1 MQRFLLFICCLH
13 VAKSSFVTAAP
24 RLQASPRRLLLPT
37 AGSRSLLPMQP
48 LMGAFDM
55 EAKPLPKISFV
66 SRLLHAIDRPDA
78 LRPIIA
84 AVLAV
89 TMLTAIPDA
98 ALAKGGGSGGGGGDG
113 GGGGSSYSS
122 SSYRYS
128 PSPPAEPPLPDRWRR
143 TLVRTPRPKGVES
156 YAPWYCW
163 NMPYRG
169 EEIEVLVSPYDRYI
183 PPVYDLG
190 RVEQVSTTSCE
201 FEAAR
206 LGSTYF
212 DRYYGNNL
220 VEEIATLAVF
230 VSVPIFFSVASP
242 SFARFSERTTALGNE
257 YQTKRAEPSGSG
269 PPLMASGKYLGE
281 TSESDG
287 VVQEA
292 STTLNFQAD
301 GRVTG
306 FGYDSED
313 GSFNI
318 VDGYWYGTK
327 AVWFEKYGSGFKPNF
342 LSSRKAFKVAVRA
355 EYRPGDGTIR
365 GNFCS
370 SVGSIT
376 GSFTLRRP

>member
-1 MQRFLLFICCLH
+1 
-13 VAKSSFVTAAP
+13 
-24 RLQASPRRLLLPT
+24 
-37 AGSRSLLPMQP
+37 MQP

-55 EAKPLPKISFV
+55 EAKPLPRSSFV
-66 SRLLHAIDRPDA
+66 CRLLHAIDRPGS
-78 LRPIIA
+78 LRPVIA
-84 AVLAV
+84 AILAV
-89 TMLTAIPDA
+89 AILNASPDA
-98 ALAKGGGSGGGGGDG
+98 ALAKGGGSGEG

-122 SSYRYS
+122 SSYSSSSYSSSSYSS
-128 PSPPAEPPLPDRWRR
+128 PSPPAEPPLPVRWRR
-143 TLVRTPRPKGVES
+143 TLVRTPRPKES

-169 EEIEVLVSPYDRYI
+169 EEIEVLVSPYDRYT

-190 RVEQVSTTSCE
+190 RVQQVSTTSCE

-206 LGSTYF
+206 LGSPF
-212 DRYYGNNL
+212 FERYYGENGL
-220 VEEIATLAVF
+220 EAIVFLAVL
-230 VSVPIFFSVASP
+230 VSAPIILNYATP
-242 SFARFSERTTALGNE
+242 SFLRFSERTTALGDE
-257 YQTKRAEPSGSG
+257 YQAKRAKPSGLG
-269 PPLMASGKYLGE
+269 PPVMVSGKYLGE

-292 STTLNFQAD
+292 STTLNFEAD

-342 LSSRKAFKVAVRA
+342 RSSRKAFKVAVQA
-355 EYRPGDGTIR
+355 EYRPRDGTIR

-370 SVGSIT
+370 SVRSIS
-376 GSFTLRRP
+376 GRFTLRRP